1 MSVITPTSG
10 SPMNSPVWVVEVA
23 LPRPIDQFFTYEI
36 QEDQAELALPGCW
49 VKVPFGRMSAVGVIV
64 RAPKKID
71 DVKSLGFTQ
80 VLKKV
85 IKVGEVSDQIPSLVF
100 KLCQW
105 ASDYYQ
111 SPLGELLSM
120 AAPLSA
126 LSSGVNVRTQLPQPE
141 ISNSRSGL
149 VLNDEQRS
157 VLSAI
162 TAEPEK
168 AFLIDGVTG
177 SGKTEIYIERAKKV
191 LAQEK
196 GVIILVPE
204 IALTP
209 QLESRVREGL
219 GVPIAV
225 LHSALSDGQRR
236 DYWLKLKSGE
246 LRVVVGAR
254 SALFA
259 PMKSCG
265 LIVVDEEH
273 DASYKQEERAR
284 YQARDLAF
292 VRAKKEK
299 AQILFGSA
307 TPSLETLER
316 VREEKIGYLKLEKR
330 IINRSMPKVELVNLT
345 DEPLIAGIQ
354 APFSERTIEKIKL
367 TLQKGE
373 KVLIYLNR
381 RGFASY
387 LVCLDC
393 GEVSECPRCSLSLT
407 YHKRKKK
414 LVCHTCD
421 FHSEIPDH
429 CKGCKGVDL
438 HPIGA
443 GTESLEDEL
452 PALIPEMKALR
463 LDRDQ
468 VTSQTRLKKILS
480 DFSSDQYNTLMGTQ
494 MVVKGHD
501 FSEVTL
507 VVVVLA
513 DGLFRWPDFRSNER
527 AYQTLTQVAGR
538 AGRGEKPGEVWI
550 QTFDID
556 HPVLS
561 VILGRIS
568 REDFY
573 KSEQELRSLLHYPPY
588 GRLLRLRLTHDT
600 ESVVKKEADQIVQM
614 ITIDPE
620 KTDIEI
626 LGPSTPMIE
635 RVRGEHRMDILI
647 KSSQIQWIH
656 RAVKVAKKMTSNFK
670 STLLVDVDPYGVS

>member
-1 MSVITPTSG
+1 MSEA
-10 SPMNSPVWVVEVA
+10 VWVVEVA
-23 LPRPIDQFFTYEI
+23 LPRPIDQFFTYRI
-36 QEDQAELALPGCW
+36 DASVVASVQVGTW
-49 VKVPFGRMSAVGVIV
+49 VKVPFGKMSAVGVV
-64 RAPKKID
+64 ARPPKQVD
-71 DVKSLGFTQ
+71 DLKSLGFSGE
-80 VLKKV
+80 LKEI
-85 IKVGEVSDQIPSLVF
+85 IKAGEPSDRIPDLVF
-100 KLCQW
+100 ELCQW
-105 ASDYYQ
+105 ASEYYQ

-120 AAPLSA
+120 AAPLAA
-126 LSSGVNVRTQLPQPE
+126 LSSGTNVRASSGGE
-141 ISNSRSGL
+141 FKNSKRDL
-149 VLNDEQRS
+149 VLNDEQQS
-157 VLSAI
+157 VLETI
-162 TAEPEK
+162 TSHPEK

-177 SGKTEIYIERAKKV
+177 SGKTEVYIERAKEI
-191 LAQEK
+191 LALGK
-196 GVIILVPE
+196 GVIFLVPE

-209 QLESRVREGL
+209 QLEERVSEGL

-259 PMKSCG
+259 PMNACG
-265 LIVVDEEH
+265 LIIIDEEH

-284 YQARDLAF
+284 YQARDLAL
-292 VRAKKEK
+292 VRAKKEN

-316 VREEKIGYLKLEKR
+316 VREGKIGHLKLEKR
-330 IINRSMPKVELVNLT
+330 IIDRPMPKVECVNLT
-345 DEPLIAGIQ
+345 QETLIGGIQ
-354 APFSERTIEKIKL
+354 APFAEKTIEKIKS
-367 TLQKGE
+367 TLAKGE

-387 LVCLDC
+387 LFCQDC
-393 GEVSECPRCSLSLT
+393 GSVTECPKCSLSLT

-414 LVCHTCD
+414 LQCHTCD
-421 FHSEIPDH
+421 FHMAIPER
-429 CKGCKGVDL
+429 CKDCNGVDL
-438 HPIGA
+438 MPIGA

-452 PALIPEMKALR
+452 PPLIPEMKALR

-480 DFSSDQYNTLMGTQ
+480 DFSSDQFNTLMGTQ

-527 AYQTLTQVAGR
+527 AFQTLTQVAGR

-550 QTFDID
+550 QTFDVD

-561 VILGRIS
+561 VVMGLTTR
-568 REDFY
+568 DAFY
-573 KSEQELRSLLHYPPY
+573 QTEQEMRKLLKYPPY
-588 GRLLRLRLTHDT
+588 SRLLRLRLTHDT
-600 ESVVKKEADQIVQM
+600 ESIVKNEADQIVQM
-614 ITIDPE
+614 ITSDPE

-626 LGPSTPMIE
+626 LGPSQPVIE

-656 RAVKVAKKMTSNFK
+656 RAAKVAKKMTSQFK